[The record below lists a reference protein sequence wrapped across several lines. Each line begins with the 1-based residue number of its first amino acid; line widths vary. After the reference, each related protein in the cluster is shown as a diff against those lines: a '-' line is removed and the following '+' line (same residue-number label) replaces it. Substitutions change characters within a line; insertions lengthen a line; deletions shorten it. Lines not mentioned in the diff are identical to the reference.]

1 MGARFLISDVHDML
15 VLWHRRESLWN
26 PVEGFPIECPSTA
39 GYRASRQ
46 YDSDN
51 GAADADY
58 TTRVISHVDSVI
70 EAMEDPHKTAIKL
83 FARNRA
89 TGASV
94 WRSPRLPDDKELAA
108 EITHEAIEI
117 FCLRV

>member
-1 MGARFLISDVHDML
+1 M
-15 VLWHRRESLWN
+15 
-26 PVEGFPIECPSTA
+26 PVEGYPRECPSTA

-51 GAADADY
+51 GSSDADNLS
-58 TTRVISHVDSVI
+58 RLVHHIGGVI
-70 EAMEDPHKTAIKL
+70 EQMEDPHRTAIKL

-108 EITHEAIEI
+108 EITQEAIEI
-117 FCLRV
+117 FTMRV

>member
-1 MGARFLISDVHDML
+1 MGARFLLSDIHDML

-26 PVEGFPIECPSTA
+26 PTEGYPIECPSTA

-51 GAADADY
+51 GAAESDHSS
-58 TTRVISHVDSVI
+58 RLVRHIDSVI
-70 EAMEDPHKTAIKL
+70 ESMDDPYRMAIKL

-94 WRSPRLPDDKELAA
+94 WRSPRLPQDQQEVA
-108 EITHEAIEI
+108 EITQEALEI
-117 FCLRV
+117 FSMRV

>member
-1 MGARFLISDVHDML
+1 MGARFLLSDIHDML

-26 PVEGFPIECPSTA
+26 PVEGYPRECPSTA

-51 GAADADY
+51 GASESDH
-58 TTRVISHVDSVI
+58 TSMVISHVDDVVK
-70 EAMEDPHKTAIKL
+70 AMDEPFQTAIKL

-94 WRSPRLPDDKELAA
+94 WRSQRLPQDQQEVA
-108 EITHEAIEI
+108 EITQEALEI
-117 FCLRV
+117 FSMRV

>member
-1 MGARFLISDVHDML
+1 MGARFQISDIHDML

-26 PVEGFPIECPSTA
+26 PVEGYPIECPSTA

-51 GAADADY
+51 GASESDH
-58 TTRVISHVDSVI
+58 TSRLVRHVDGVI
-70 EAMEDPHKTAIKL
+70 EAMEDPHKTAIKV
-83 FARNRA
+83 FARNKA

-94 WRSPRLPDDKELAA
+94 WRSPRLPDDQQAVA
-108 EITHEAIEI
+108 EITQEAIEI
-117 FCLRV
+117 FSMSI